1 MRDESAGWVVT
12 GVGWDM
18 GGHMINLTV
27 SGVVGDGVSESV
39 CVMWTVKMVVVI

>member
-1 MRDESAGWVVT
+1 MVT

-18 GGHMINLTV
+18 GGLMINLAV